1 MQSTTSPQ
9 KRPKQQESRVRL
21 EPELYRKLKQLQ
33 QKLGFKTLTQLI
45 DYLINEYTKLQ
56 QPETRESIPQNIPS
70 DTFWSR
76 VVHVLM
82 FNGVIDANTLLQGT
96 QNDPFTHN
104 QLRQILIHSQSPQ
117 EIQQELQ
124 QEHQVGLEP
133 RCVECI
139 KQYGDCLNNISS
151 TSTNSSS
158 STCLCMCPHYQS
170 SSQPCAQGLCYTLST
185 YFDDSGEFHSNC
197 SCPYQNQL

>member
-170 SSQPCAQGLCYTLST
+170 SSQPCAQGL
-185 YFDDSGEFHSNC
+185 
-197 SCPYQNQL
+197 

>member
-1 MQSTTSPQ
+1 MQRTTSPQ
-9 KRPKQQESRVRL
+9 KRLKQQESRVRL

-56 QPETRESIPQNIPS
+56 QPEVKDTIPQSIPS

-76 VVHVLM
+76 VLHVLM
-82 FNGVIDANTLLQGT
+82 FNGIIDANTLLQGT

-104 QLRQILIHSQSPQ
+104 QLRQILIPPQSPQ

-124 QEHQVGLEP
+124 QEPH
-133 RCVECI
+133 ECF
-139 KQYGDCLNNISS
+139 KQCSDCLNTTSS

-158 STCLCMCPHYQS
+158 STCLGICPRYQP